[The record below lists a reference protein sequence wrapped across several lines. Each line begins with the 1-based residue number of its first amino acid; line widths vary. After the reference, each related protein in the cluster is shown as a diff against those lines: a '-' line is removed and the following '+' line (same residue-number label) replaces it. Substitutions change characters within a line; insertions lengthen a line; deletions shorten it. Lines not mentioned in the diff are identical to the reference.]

1 MAGETGESMLDL
13 KGVYVGASSSSACK
27 TIGVTDTGNGLI
39 ALIDIA
45 SNAAIAALS
54 IKQALEAARA
64 QKALADKYLRM
75 ANEARNHYNGYYKPL
90 EESSVEWA
98 CSQKMYDRKHDMT
111 QIGRAMLTTK
121 AQYKNKAENLTN
133 CMSRYCSG
141 LRASTI
147 RDVLLEE
154 AQATAS
160 AAMAG
165 LRYEKNYQR
174 AQDAARFD
182 RRNQMLKIGRDM
194 SAEGTT
200 LAKFASGLSGEVA
213 GQGFATASGALKR
226 LGYIYNRDESPA
238 PTRRIY
244 GVNDQQVVIEDPKFV
259 FKEDKPP
266 KPKVNAV
273 SG

>member
-1 MAGETGESMLDL
+1 MADEGTGSMVDL

-27 TIGVTDTGNGLI
+27 TIGVTDTGNATVAI
-39 ALIDIA
+39 IDIL

-54 IKQALEAARA
+54 VKQALEAARA
-64 QKALADKYLRM
+64 QKALSDKYLRM
-75 ANEARNHYNGYYKPL
+75 ANEARAHYNSYYKPL
-90 EESSVEWA
+90 EELSVAWA
-98 CSQKMYDRKHDMT
+98 CAQALYDRKYDMT

-141 LRASTI
+141 LRATAI

-154 AQATAS
+154 AQAVAS

-165 LRYEKNYQR
+165 LRYEKGYQR

-200 LAKFASGLSGEVA
+200 LAKFASGLSGEVTD
-213 GQGFATASGALKR
+213 QGFATASGALKR
-226 LGYIYNRDESPA
+226 LGYIYNREETPA

-244 GVNDQQVVIEDPKFV
+244 GVNTQQAVVDEPTFT